1 MNLLAA
7 PEEEG
12 EEEEEEEV
20 EEYMNKLEF
29 LFAIY
34 KYLKASLFQCQGVV
48 MIFQVGIANTG

>member
-1 MNLLAA
+1 MNLFAA

-12 EEEEEEEV
+12 EEEEEEEM

-34 KYLKASLFQCQGVV
+34 KYLKLFVPPYKWTEYSRCYP
-48 MIFQVGIANTG
+48 